1 MNTNITDNKMVKL
14 LAVIALVCLI
24 CLLVTK
30 PLHFKEHTDYM
41 TQSEYDELDNLERQM
56 IEDTGAS
63 NVYRYE
69 KLVVKKYIYERY
81 ETRINEP
88 ATIGK

>member
-1 MNTNITDNKMVKL
+1 
-14 LAVIALVCLI
+14 
-24 CLLVTK
+24 
-30 PLHFKEHTDYM
+30 M
-41 TQSEYDELDNLERQM
+41 TQSEYDELDSLERQM
-56 IEDTGAS
+56 VEDTGAN

-81 ETRINEP
+81 ETHINEP